1 MVKDFYEKNEQKIKQ
16 LIFEIDKLQGINKS
30 RLNEIE
36 DYRTE
41 VISFFYFIYLLL
53 KNNQL

>member
-36 DYRTE
+36 DYR
-41 VISFFYFIYLLL
+41 
-53 KNNQL
+53 